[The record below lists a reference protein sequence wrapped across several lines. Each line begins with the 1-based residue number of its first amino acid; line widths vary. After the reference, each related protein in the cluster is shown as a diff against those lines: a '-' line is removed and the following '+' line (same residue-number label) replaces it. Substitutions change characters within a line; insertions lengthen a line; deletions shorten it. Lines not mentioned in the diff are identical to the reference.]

1 MRLAGLDITDDC
13 TLVLVTRLRRADFAH
28 EADTLWLANY
38 FKERPPIAK
47 NLNMT
52 VNERDFRVSP
62 KSADLLIEELEI
74 LPGSA
79 ADYLRVVLETSLA
92 AEHGFD
98 VEILDNEERTL
109 VEALRQLQGRRRLP
123 KDLARLLHGRDR

>member
-1 MRLAGLDITDDC
+1 
-13 TLVLVTRLRRADFAH
+13 
-28 EADTLWLANY
+28 
-38 FKERPPIAK
+38 
-47 NLNMT
+47 MT

-62 KSADLLIEELEI
+62 KSADLLIKELEI

-92 AEHGFD
+92 AEHRFD